1 MSSRDQITEF
11 VEAYIIDNGLEPGDR
26 LPSER
31 EMCDMWD
38 LNRVTLRKALK
49 RLSEYGVI
57 ESRLGLGT
65 FVAHPKMVRNLQDTI
80 SFSQAVREAGH
91 VPSHHLV
98 GSELTEANKFAVRHL
113 HVMLASPV
121 FIMKRVNLLDGD
133 PVSVE
138 TCWVNAH
145 GCEDIG
151 SHDFEKESLYDVLE
165 HEYGIVPTMGS
176 ERIDVTKVDDGEA
189 KLLDVEVGSS
199 AFFQSGLILGE
210 DNRPVE
216 YFKSVVLPKH
226 LTFATEMRSS
236 ESSREPEKCLQ

>member
-11 VEAYIIDNGLEPGDR
+11 VEAYIIDNNLMPGDR

-49 RLSEYGVI
+49 RLSEYGVT

-65 FVAHPKMVRNLQDTI
+65 FVAQPKMVRNLQDTI
-80 SFSQAVREAGH
+80 GFSQAACDAGH
-91 VPSHHLV
+91 VPSHHVV
-98 GSELTEANKFAVRHL
+98 GCELTEANKFAVRHL

-121 FIMKRVNLLDGD
+121 FIMKRVNYLDGH

-138 TCWVNAH
+138 TSWVNAH

-151 SHDFEKESLYDVLE
+151 SHDFEKESLYEVLE
-165 HEYGIVPTMGS
+165 HEYGIVPAAGS
-176 ERIDVTKVDDGEA
+176 ERIDVTKVDEEEA
-189 KLLDVEVGSS
+189 KLLDVEVGTS
-199 AFFQSGLILGE
+199 AFFQSGLIFGE
-210 DNRPVE
+210 DSRPVE

-226 LTFATEMRSS
+226 LTFATEMKSS
-236 ESSREPEKCLQ
+236 EDSQEPKPCLQ